1 MKRLLLLISHL
12 LFPPKC
18 VLCRKILDAHET
30 DLCHQCRTDTPEFS
44 APQKKIPY
52 LAGWTALWYY
62 EGNVR
67 HSMLRFKFYNA
78 RSHADTYGR
87 MLAMKLAQEEV
98 KFDLLTWVPISRV
111 RKWRRGYDQV
121 ELIARAVGKEL
132 RCSPV
137 PTLKKL
143 RNNPPQSGLQEAS
156 QRRANV
162 LGVYEVLDPAAIA
175 GKRILL
181 LDDIMTTGATA
192 GECARML
199 LTAGA
204 KEVYCAAVAASSHN
218 KKPSR

>member
-1 MKRLLLLISHL
+1 MMWFLHMLSRL

-18 VLCRKILDAHET
+18 VLCKGLLGKNET
-30 DLCHQCRTDTPEFS
+30 DLCHSCRADTPEFS
-44 APQKKIPY
+44 KNTKKLPY

-67 HSMLRFKFYNA
+67 SSILRFKFHNA
-78 RSHADTYGR
+78 RSYAGAYGR
-87 MLAMKLAQEEV
+87 MLAMKLHQEEV
-98 KFDLLTWVPISRV
+98 EFDLLTWVPISRM

-121 ELIARAVGKEL
+121 ELIAKAVGAEL
-132 RCSPV
+132 GIAPV

-143 RNNPPQSGLQEAS
+143 RNNPPQSGLIGAA

-162 LGVYEVLDPAAIA
+162 LGVYRVLDQSQLS

-204 KEVYCAAVAASSHN
+204 KEVYCAAVAAASHN
-218 KKPSR
+218 KKTSR